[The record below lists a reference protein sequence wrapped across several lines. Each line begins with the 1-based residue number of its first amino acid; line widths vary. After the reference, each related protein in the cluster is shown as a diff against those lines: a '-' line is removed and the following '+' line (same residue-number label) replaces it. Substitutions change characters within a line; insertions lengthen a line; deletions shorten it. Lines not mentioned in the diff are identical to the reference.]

1 MSELDEQQ
9 PQDQQQNDQQD
20 TQRQSDEARARSM
33 GWRPREE
40 FRGDESKWV
49 DATEFV
55 RRGEEHLPIVRAE
68 LKRTRQD
75 LDETRRLAREALDFQ
90 RQQQERERK
99 RLQGEIE
106 ALKQQ
111 QLAAVQSGDT
121 QAYLQTEQAIKAK
134 TEQMPA
140 EVKPIP
146 APGPA
151 PEAIDFK
158 RRNPWF
164 ERDAALRGAANGIH
178 EELLQSEPGLSLAE
192 NLARVEEEVKRRFP
206 DRFVNPRRNSPGTVE
221 GVTQTGGRPPGT
233 RKKGY
238 ADLPAEA
245 KAACDKYVAQK
256 LMTRDQYLADYQFD

>member
-1 MSELDEQQ
+1 MSELEGQEPQEQQ
-9 PQDQQQNDQQD
+9 NEQQD
-20 TQRQSDEARARSM
+20 TQRQSDETRARSM
-33 GWRPREE
+33 GWRPKEE
-40 FRGDESKWV
+40 FRGDETKWV

-75 LDETRRLAREALDFQ
+75 LDETRRLAREALEFQ
-90 RQQQERERK
+90 RQNNERERK

-106 ALKQQ
+106 GLKQQ

-121 QAYLQTEQAIKAK
+121 QAYLQTEQAIKNK

-140 EVKPIP
+140 EIKPQP
-146 APGPA
+146 APPVP
-151 PEAIDFK
+151 PEVADFK

-164 ERDAALRGAANGIH
+164 ERDPALRGAANGIH
-178 EELLQSEPGLSLAE
+178 EELLANEPELSLAE
-192 NLARVEEEVKRRFP
+192 NIQRVEEEVKRRFP

-221 GVTQTGGRPPGT
+221 GVTQTGGRPSGAK
-233 RKKGY
+233 KKGY

-256 LMTRDQYLADYQFD
+256 LMTREQYLADYQFD